1 MDGNN
6 FDPQIASAADSARVD
21 VACGSVG
28 NDGMGTHARLES
40 RDTYQYLPS
49 NYEIDG
55 FGINSVTDHSVG
67 CPMKLSLDKS
77 MLDCD
82 SEPGMCLA
90 KRFFTVNGESKFDY
104 EVPESAKSSISDFPI
119 LRVDNR
125 EFHGP
130 PKGPEQQC
138 FSQPSSPLY
147 CTRTN
152 KETWIGFRW
161 YKFVDQPEMTNVF
174 LSLPEGERQQAKD
187 YMQVRSDELSE
198 SSSLKPQFQGSL

>member
-1 MDGNN
+1 M
-6 FDPQIASAADSARVD
+6 AAARVRCTPPSTSPC
-21 VACGSVG
+21 AAIRTPSTGSIR
-28 NDGMGTHARLES
+28 TH
-40 RDTYQYLPS
+40 
-49 NYEIDG
+49 G
-55 FGINSVTDHSVG
+55 
-67 CPMKLSLDKS
+67 
-77 MLDCD
+77 
-82 SEPGMCLA
+82 PGA
-90 KRFFTVNGESKFDY
+90 T
-104 EVPESAKSSISDFPI
+104 PESAKSSISDFPI

-138 FSQPSSPLY
+138 FSQPSSSLY

-187 YMQVRSDELSE
+187 FMQVRSDES
-198 SSSLKPQFQGSL
+198 